1 VTTTSSDRY
10 VLISADCHA
19 GGNMEMYRT
28 YLDPAYRDEF
38 DRWRTAYQNPFR
50 DLQGGNRD
58 RNWNDDRRVREL
70 EEDGVVA
77 EVVFPNTVPP
87 FFPTGALV
95 ARPPSPDE
103 FELRLAG
110 IRAHNRW
117 LVDWC
122 AAYPDRRAGI
132 AQIFLNDIDEA
143 IADVRFAKEH
153 GLRGGVLLPA
163 VPDDA
168 NHLNP
173 LYAPDY
179 DRLWAECEELDIPLN
194 NHSGGGSPDY
204 GPFLAAGPVWVA
216 ETSFFSRRPLTHLVL
231 GGVFERFPRLRFVL
245 TEQGCAWIPPL
256 LAQLDGYHAQMRKG
270 RIGEL
275 KYRPEEVLPLRP
287 SEYFARNCWVGVS
300 FPSPSEAE
308 ARHRVGL
315 GRFMW
320 GSDYPHHE
328 STYPFTREGLRR
340 AFAGTERAEL
350 QRLLAG
356 NAAAVYGFDLERLQ
370 PVADRVG
377 PSVGELSAPLTAI
390 PAGATS
396 PGFFRP

>member
-1 VTTTSSDRY
+1 MTTVASDRY

-19 GGNMEMYRT
+19 GGNMETYRT

-38 DRWRTAYQNPFR
+38 DRWRSAYQNPFR

-70 EEDGVVA
+70 EEDGIVA

-95 ARPPSPDE
+95 ARPPSPHE

-143 IADVRFAKEH
+143 IADVRFARDH
-153 GLRGGVLLPA
+153 SLRGGVLLPA

-168 NHLNP
+168 KHLKP

-179 DRLWAECEELDIPLN
+179 DRLWAACEELDVPLN

-204 GPFLAAGPVWVA
+204 GPYLAAGPVWVA
-216 ETSFFSRRPLTHLVL
+216 ETSFFSRRPLTHLIL

-275 KYRPEEVLPLRP
+275 KYRPEEVLPFRP

-300 FPSPSEAE
+300 FPSPSEAG
-308 ARHRVGL
+308 ARHDVGL
-315 GRFMW
+315 DRFMW

-340 AFAGTERAEL
+340 AFAGTEPAEL
-350 QRLLAG
+350 RQLLAG
-356 NAAAVYGFDLERLQ
+356 NAASVYGFDLERLQ

-377 PSVGELSAPLTAI
+377 PSVDELNAPLTAV